1 MKDGQ
6 LLLSSRA
13 SAASALALALLA
25 GFVASVGMLLAFGVA
40 FAAALVLGRLPL
52 PVISD
57 WFRGLTNNA
66 LIDTAGPNLYA
77 AAAIFF
83 LGGILWSMLYGL
95 VFEPRL
101 KGRSWER
108 GVKFALIPWLFSL
121 VIFMPLVGG
130 GLLGMGL
137 GAGPLPV
144 LGNLILHAVW
154 GAILGVVYG
163 SAESVFDRPL
173 HKAHTVRSRRGAR
186 HDCWAGF
193 GCGRRSTRRAGGA
206 ARAVE
211 PDGDGGGGRPDRR
224 CLWWL
229 CRLAVHADLKAAYQ
243 RKFFHTQ
250 SNKATQSPARL
261 RLGTRTIFACASTAK
276 RPGWNGSRR
285 IRTSFALCLWA
296 SRGGP
301 CDAAVPEPELR
312 PRTPSASQQGT
323 QRATWRVSRNS
334 TKIWP
339 NRSPQ
344 SGKGGLRTR
353 NPFLCQALRR
363 AWRACGSFP
372 RCWNLLATVRRG
384 SRFPVR
390 GEADQ
395 GPSLRAL
402 PAKDGAGV
410 QKRMERPYC
419 AAHRKLS

>member
-173 HKAHTVRSRRGAR
+173 HKAHTDELQAGRLSEVAAARGMI
-186 HDCWAGF
+186 AGLAL
-193 GCGRRSTRRAGGA
+193 GVVVGALGALVVPQGLSNPMAMVVAVGLTGA
-206 ARAVE
+206 AF
-211 PDGDGGGGRPDRR
+211 GGFVGS
-224 CLWWL
+224 L
-229 CRLAVHADLKAAYQ
+229 
-243 RKFFHTQ
+243 
-250 SNKATQSPARL
+250 
-261 RLGTRTIFACASTAK
+261 ST
-276 RPGWNGSRR
+276 P
-285 IRTSFALCLWA
+285 T
-296 SRGGP
+296 
-301 CDAAVPEPELR
+301 
-312 PRTPSASQQGT
+312 
-323 QRATWRVSRNS
+323 
-334 TKIWP
+334 
-339 NRSPQ
+339 
-344 SGKGGLRTR
+344 
-353 NPFLCQALRR
+353 
-363 AWRACGSFP
+363 
-372 RCWNLLATVRRG
+372 
-384 SRFPVR
+384 
-390 GEADQ
+390 
-395 GPSLRAL
+395 
-402 PAKDGAGV
+402 
-410 QKRMERPYC
+410 
-419 AAHRKLS
+419 